1 MSKRLKRRVARQGG
15 THKQAMQAYTPVT
28 QAQAQMS
35 GGAASPEAVSTMPE
49 ALVSVTPEPG
59 GGYSTIA
66 YKSLVP
72 LFTADGAVIPASS
85 PGGWGQLRLAGRP

>member
-1 MSKRLKRRVARQGG
+1 
-15 THKQAMQAYTPVT
+15 
-28 QAQAQMS
+28 
-35 GGAASPEAVSTMPE
+35 MPE

-72 LFTADGAVIPASS
+72 LFTSDGAVIPASS